1 MSYKRFLTIFTVVV
15 LLSLPLAR
23 QALADTTGSTTR
35 VSVSSS
41 GGQGSDRSTDPS
53 ISADGRYVAFPSFN
67 ALVDDDTNGVQDIFL
82 RDTQTNTTTRVSVA
96 SDGSQGNAQSYDPD
110 ISANGLYVVFVSD
123 ATNLVPD
130 DTNGAPDVFL
140 RDLQTNTTTRVSVAS
155 DGDQAMGSRF
165 AFSYYPEIS
174 ADGRYVTFMS
184 EASNLVAGDTN
195 ESEDIFLRDLLQGT
209 TVIVS
214 VASDGTQADDSVYA
228 PAVSDDGR
236 YVVFSSM
243 AGALVPGDTNQT
255 DDVFLRDT
263 QTNQTT
269 RLSVAPDGTQGN
281 ETSSADDISGDGRY
295 VVFGSF
301 ATNLVDG
308 DTNEATDIFL
318 RDLQTNTTT
327 RISVGMDGAQENGAS
342 YSPVISADGRYV
354 AFISDATN
362 LVANDTNGQRDTF
375 VYDTQTGVTT
385 QVSVDSN
392 GAQANDESRAPAISA
407 NGLYAAFV
415 SAASNLVEDDTNGVD
430 DTFLRRIDEPQP
442 ALLPAT
448 GFAPGRITILSPSTA
463 ETYSNLSMRL
473 EIPTLKLNAA
483 IVSVP
488 KRGVSSWNV
497 SGLAGNIG
505 YLSGTASIAQKGN
518 AVLTAHLYGANGRP
532 GPFIHLERMAL
543 GQQIIIHTNG
553 RQYVYVVISVKKWV
567 NPSNMGILDNHESH
581 AWLTLITCSGYNAK
595 TNSYRWRTVVRATLV
610 HVLDK
615 P

>member
-1 MSYKRFLTIFTVVV
+1 MSYKRFLTVFTVVA
-15 LLSLPLAR
+15 LLSLPLAG
-23 QALADTTGSTTR
+23 QVLADATGSTIR
-35 VSVSSS
+35 VSVSSN
-41 GGQGSDRSTDPS
+41 GGQGSDRSTSPS

-110 ISANGLYVVFVSD
+110 ISASGRYVFFVSD
-123 ATNLVPD
+123 ANNLVPG
-130 DTNGAPDVFL
+130 DTNGRPDIFM
-140 RDLQTNTTTRVSVAS
+140 RDLQTNTTTRVSVS
-155 DGDQAMGSRF
+155 SSGDQADG
-165 AFSYYPEIS
+165 FSYYPAVS

-195 ESEDIFLRDLLQGT
+195 SAEDIFLRDLLQGT
-209 TVIVS
+209 TVLVS
-214 VASDGTQADDSVYA
+214 VASDGTQANDSVYA

-243 AGALVPGDTNQT
+243 AGTLVPGDTNQT

-269 RLSVAPDGTQGN
+269 RLSVATDGTQGN

-301 ATNLVDG
+301 ATNLVNG

-362 LVANDTNGQRDTF
+362 LVVGDTNGQRDTF

-385 QVSVDSN
+385 PVSVASN
-392 GAQANDESRAPAISA
+392 GAQANDESWSPAISA

-448 GFAPGRITILSPSTA
+448 GFAPGRITTLSPSTV
-463 ETYSNLSMRL
+463 EIYSNLSMKL

-497 SGLAGNIG
+497 SGLGGNIG

-532 GPFIHLERMAL
+532 GPFIHLERMTL
-543 GQQIIIHTNG
+543 GQQIIVHTNG

-581 AWLTLITCSGYNAK
+581 AWLTLITCSGYNSK